1 MMDSVK
7 HFIRHGSLV
16 MQIFMGLVFGIALAV
31 LWPDAARATILF
43 GTLFVGALKAV
54 APLLVFVLVMSSIA
68 NHQKGVQTN
77 MGTVLILYAVGT
89 FAAALVAAGG
99 SFLFPMELT
108 LKPVTEELSP
118 PGNVLQV
125 LKNLVLSMVDNPF
138 KALMNANY
146 IGVLTWAVVI
156 GLGLRHADR
165 ATHKVLGDVSDA
177 ISWVVRLVI
186 RFAPF
191 GVMGLVADAI
201 LTSGWDVLLQYVQ
214 LLGLLIGCML
224 IVALV
229 VNPLIVWFMTRRNPF
244 PLVFTC
250 LRESGVTAFFTR
262 SSAANIP
269 VNMEL
274 AKRLG
279 LNRDTY
285 AISLPL
291 GATINM
297 AGAAVTINV
306 LTLAAVFTLGI
317 PVDFG
322 TTLLLCLV
330 ASIAACGV
338 SGVAGGSLLLIPMA
352 CSLFGIPNDISMQ
365 VVGVGFVI
373 GVLQDAFETAL
384 NSSTDVLFTA
394 AADPVMRAR

>member
-306 LTLAAVFTLGI
+306 LTLASVFTLGI

>member
-1 MMDSVK
+1 MMDSIK
-7 HFIRHGSLV
+7 HFNRHGSLV
-16 MQIFMGLVFGIALAV
+16 MQIFMGLVVGIALAV

>member
-1 MMDSVK
+1 MMDSIK

-16 MQIFMGLVFGIALAV
+16 MQIFMGLMVGIALAI

-68 NHQKGVQTN
+68 NHEKGVQTN
-77 MGTVLILYAVGT
+77 MRTVLVLYAVGT

-108 LKPVTEELSP
+108 FKPVTEELSP
-118 PGNVLQV
+118 PGNVIQV

-146 IGVLTWAVVI
+146 IGVLTWAIVL

-165 ATHKVLGDVSDA
+165 ATHRILVDVSDA
-177 ISWVVRLVI
+177 VSWVVRLVI

-191 GVMGLVADAI
+191 GVMGLVADSV
-201 LTSGWDVLLQYVQ
+201 LTSGWDVLVHYLT

-224 IVALV
+224 VVALV
-229 VNPLIVWFMTRRNPF
+229 VNPIIVAVMTRRNPF

-306 LTLAAVFTLGI
+306 LTLAAVHTLGI

-322 TTLLLCLV
+322 TTLLLCVV

>member
-16 MQIFMGLVFGIALAV
+16 MQIFMGLVVGIALAV